1 MAGGSETSL
10 RPAGGPECGFPRP
23 QKPATPSKKEQGAPR
38 AGRGRSGT
46 PKNEPC
52 APKRARGQVAAPLR
66 GRRAERPGR
75 KRHDKKS
82 RPEPD
87 TSRADPKSRT
97 TTAGTPRQ
105 ARAHATQRADQEAP
119 KGGAPPGPDQHKLAY
134 RQKRACP
141 NAPAPPRRPDPTKP
155 ADRTKESAR
164 EPSFGAPSWA
174 QCGFGT
180 PSHRQPARRESSV

>member
-23 QKPATPSKKEQGAPR
+23 QKPTTPSKKEQGAPR

-46 PKNEPC
+46 PKNQLSIQE
-52 APKRARGQVAAPLR
+52 RARG
-66 GRRAERPGR
+66 PGGGPP
-75 KRHDKKS
+75 S
-82 RPEPD
+82 GP
-87 TSRADPKSRT
+87 TSRT
-97 TTAGTPRQ
+97 TRPETPRHEEPP
-105 ARAHATQRADQEAP
+105 RTRYEPSRPQEP
-119 KGGAPPGPDQHKLAY
+119 NGHGRNTTTNKSPRHTTSRPRGPEGGPPPGPDHHKPAY

-164 EPSFGAPSWA
+164 EPSFGAPRWA
-174 QCGFGT
+174 QRGF
-180 PSHRQPARRESSV
+180 